1 MIEPQKVSLNFF
13 YSFNFEFLFIT
24 TKQKILHKWFYK
36 ENEMELEFFLPIY
49 WFEYELNL
57 RGKKGG
63 GFTYIFKLLY

>member
-36 ENEMELEFFLPIY
+36 ENEMELEFFCPFIG
-49 WFEYELNL
+49 LNM
-57 RGKKGG
+57 R
-63 GFTYIFKLLY
+63 